1 MAVIRQA
8 FTRVEIH
15 GATGARWSSG
25 ARHERPDH
33 SGATRRGAVEPRE
46 HGRGGRVH
54 DQRADRDVPDHR
66 STGFLRAE
74 AQLPPKRM
82 ADRIQSPQALSV
94 GLPRQGD
101 LRRGPRGD
109 APQGPRRSMRPT
121 GDDGGPDAAGTG
133 RAQDPYRCPPSPRG
147 VGRYT
152 SSLVL
157 RSSKAVY
164 ISAWLDRRAGREE
177 IVPKLLHARAP
188 QNIEEE
194 RKIRKLA
201 GSRHAPGDWIF
212 RARIISLSWQGLRTA
227 KIAEKLGCHPK
238 TVRKRL
244 HRFNAEGIDG
254 LGDRPGA
261 GRKPRITED
270 ERSRIIAL
278 VSKDP
283 PGKLL
288 TEPGGGLQPEDE
300 TKAAYWTF
308 VVMEKAAYEIGIEV
322 GRSQVRRILLA
333 EGVRWRR
340 TRPWA
345 ESAGPEF
352 VPKDRG

>member
-1 MAVIRQA
+1 LRSCS
-8 FTRVEIH
+8 RVPDEGKH
-15 GATGARWSSG
+15 ETGAIIETACDAREQFPKVFIRTPLPLVATSG
-25 ARHERPDH
+25 VRKQAYL
-33 SGATRRGAVEPRE
+33 
-46 HGRGGRVH
+46 HGLGI
-54 DQRADRDVPDHR
+54 
-66 STGFLRAE
+66 
-74 AQLPPKRM
+74 M
-82 ADRIQSPQALSV
+82 
-94 GLPRQGD
+94 
-101 LRRGPRGD
+101 
-109 APQGPRRSMRPT
+109 
-121 GDDGGPDAAGTG
+121 
-133 RAQDPYRCPPSPRG
+133 
-147 VGRYT
+147 
-152 SSLVL
+152 L

-300 TKAAYWTF
+300 TKAAYWTLDALA
-308 VVMEKAAYEIGIEV
+308 EAANEIGIEV

-345 ESAGPEF
+345 ESADPEF

>member
-1 MAVIRQA
+1 M
-8 FTRVEIH
+8 
-15 GATGARWSSG
+15 
-25 ARHERPDH
+25 
-33 SGATRRGAVEPRE
+33 
-46 HGRGGRVH
+46 
-54 DQRADRDVPDHR
+54 
-66 STGFLRAE
+66 
-74 AQLPPKRM
+74 
-82 ADRIQSPQALSV
+82 
-94 GLPRQGD
+94 
-101 LRRGPRGD
+101 
-109 APQGPRRSMRPT
+109 
-121 GDDGGPDAAGTG
+121 
-133 RAQDPYRCPPSPRG
+133 
-147 VGRYT
+147 
-152 SSLVL
+152 
-157 RSSKAVY
+157 
-164 ISAWLDRRAGREE
+164 
-177 IVPKLLHARAP
+177 
-188 QNIEEE
+188 
-194 RKIRKLA
+194 RKLA

-300 TKAAYWTF
+300 TKAAYWTLDALA
-308 VVMEKAAYEIGIEV
+308 EAANEIGIEV

-345 ESAGPEF
+345 ESADPEF

>member
-1 MAVIRQA
+1 M
-8 FTRVEIH
+8 
-15 GATGARWSSG
+15 
-25 ARHERPDH
+25 
-33 SGATRRGAVEPRE
+33 
-46 HGRGGRVH
+46 
-54 DQRADRDVPDHR
+54 
-66 STGFLRAE
+66 
-74 AQLPPKRM
+74 
-82 ADRIQSPQALSV
+82 
-94 GLPRQGD
+94 
-101 LRRGPRGD
+101 
-109 APQGPRRSMRPT
+109 
-121 GDDGGPDAAGTG
+121 
-133 RAQDPYRCPPSPRG
+133 
-147 VGRYT
+147 
-152 SSLVL
+152 
-157 RSSKAVY
+157 
-164 ISAWLDRRAGREE
+164 
-177 IVPKLLHARAP
+177 PKLLHARAP

-254 LGDRPGA
+254 LGDR
-261 GRKPRITED
+261 
-270 ERSRIIAL
+270 SRIIAL

-283 PGKLL
+283 PGELL

-300 TKAAYWTF
+300 TKAAYWTLDALA
-308 VVMEKAAYEIGIEV
+308 EAANEIGIEV

-345 ESAGPEF
+345 ESADPEF